1 MQPSEPANLG
11 NPLTFGNIPDL
22 LIAVLNVLLVIALP
36 IVVFYLIYAGFLYV
50 AARGK
55 PEELQQANRAL
66 MYGVIGGVVVAGSFA
81 ILQIISNL
89 VGAFG

>member
-1 MQPSEPANLG
+1 MRNLE

-22 LIAVLNVLLVIALP
+22 LLSVLNVLLVIATP
-36 IVVFYLIYAGFLYV
+36 IIVFYLIYAGFLYV

-55 PEELQQANRAL
+55 PEDLKQANQAL
-66 MYGVIGGVVVAGSFA
+66 MYGVIGGVIVAGSFA